1 MIKVLFVC
9 TGNTCRSPMAEG
21 FFRAMLRADGNE
33 NIMCQSAGI
42 AALPGQ
48 DAAENAIKA
57 MAEEN
62 IDISSHESRRL
73 TSEEIM
79 TWDVYFVMS
88 ETHGYI
94 LEKAGVPRDRIY
106 VSETIDDPFGGD
118 IEVYRKCRDDIK
130 RVVADFYG
138 KLKAYAHD

>member
-21 FFRAMLRADGNE
+21 IFRSLLRKDANE
-33 NIMCQSAGI
+33 NIVCQSAGI
-42 AALPGQ
+42 AAVPGQ
-48 DAAENAIKA
+48 SAAENAVLA
-57 MAEEN
+57 MKE
-62 IDISSHESRRL
+62 IDIDVSSHESRRL
-73 TSEEIM
+73 TPEEIM

-118 IEVYRKCRDDIK
+118 LDVYRKCRDSIALA
-130 RVVADFYG
+130 VNNFYD
-138 KLKAYAHD
+138 KLKTYMS

>member
-21 FFRAMLRADGNE
+21 IFRSLLRKDANE
-33 NIMCQSAGI
+33 NIVCQSAGI
-42 AALPGQ
+42 AAVPGQ
-48 DAAENAIKA
+48 SAAENAVLA
-57 MAEEN
+57 MKEID

-73 TSEEIM
+73 TPEEIM

-118 IEVYRKCRDDIK
+118 LKVYRKCRDSIALA
-130 RVVADFYG
+130 VNNFYD
-138 KLKAYAHD
+138 KLKTYMS

>member
-21 FFRAMLRADGNE
+21 IFRSLLRKDTNE
-33 NIMCQSAGI
+33 NIVCQSAGI
-42 AALPGQ
+42 AAVPGQ
-48 DAAENAIKA
+48 SAAENAVLA
-57 MAEEN
+57 MKEID

-73 TSEEIM
+73 TPEEIM

-118 IEVYRKCRDDIK
+118 LDVYRKCRDSIALA
-130 RVVADFYG
+130 VNNFYD
-138 KLKAYAHD
+138 KLKTYMS

>member
-21 FFRAMLRADGNE
+21 IFRSLLRKDANE
-33 NIMCQSAGI
+33 NIVCQSAGI
-42 AALPGQ
+42 AAVPGQ
-48 DAAENAIKA
+48 SAAENAVLA
-57 MAEEN
+57 MKEID

-73 TSEEIM
+73 TPEEIM

-118 IEVYRKCRDDIK
+118 LDVYRKCRDSIALA
-130 RVVADFYG
+130 VNNFYD
-138 KLKAYAHD
+138 KLKTYMS